1 MMLPLMFLTLVT
13 NIGSVHCQLI
23 QLLSLTVMNKQLKI
37 NSLFF
42 SDAKV
47 DIAMPSPC
55 PASSHAISVKAF
67 RWRI

>member
-37 NSLFF
+37 RES
-42 SDAKV
+42 
-47 DIAMPSPC
+47 
-55 PASSHAISVKAF
+55 
-67 RWRI
+67 

>member
-1 MMLPLMFLTLVT
+1 MKQHPEM
-13 NIGSVHCQLI
+13 
-23 QLLSLTVMNKQLKI
+23 SLFVKHVADKQQFRVKI
-37 NSLFF
+37 PPFF

-55 PASSHAISVKAF
+55 SACSHAISVKAF